1 MHQIRPQ
8 DFSDARKK
16 YNFYQWWDGSVSLI
30 RWGVREKRISF
41 RGMSLLAIAQESKL
55 PEYKLL
61 VRKNTVN

>member
-1 MHQIRPQ
+1 MNLTKRFRMHQIRPQ
-8 DFSDARKK
+8 DFSDTRKK
-16 YNFYQWWDGSVSLI
+16 YNFYQWW
-30 RWGVREKRISF
+30 GVKEKRISF